1 MIYVGNYLS
10 TPPAAFCSS
19 PVSQAKQLSAELCCR
34 PLTSISRD
42 CSNCCTLRCCSRICR
57 PLIRNVGAA
66 AVMNYLSFWSL
77 RDECVCEL
85 LTVSRT
91 IEVFVSW
98 HQEILIC
105 KYLRSS
111 CCTFPHIITLSSQ
124 QSTFKHFCH
133 PPLSAPAWLRLR
145 YLLRSRG
152 QVMTSQQFYQNL
164 QICSRCVWPQTQ
176 SVRKVKYLNLLYDLV
191 HTAQPQFFGKVP
203 SYLEDPF
210 QDWSPGR
217 LIIAKIHL
225 TSHSWLWWP
234 RHFLRIVMT
243 QVLSYGLLSVP
254 LESLI
259 IVCQTLTGG
268 DNTDNHDTSNRV
280 KSYQQS

>member
-77 RDECVCEL
+77 RDECVWEL

-133 PPLSAPAWLRLR
+133 TQLSRLR
-145 YLLRSRG
+145 YLHSTGRSPVSSFIKIYKSPALCG
-152 QVMTSQQFYQNL
+152 VHSSL
-164 QICSRCVWPQTQ
+164 WEKAWSKHP
-176 SVRKVKYLNLLYDLV
+176 LL
-191 HTAQPQFFGKVP
+191 
-203 SYLEDPF
+203 
-210 QDWSPGR
+210 
-217 LIIAKIHL
+217 
-225 TSHSWLWWP
+225 
-234 RHFLRIVMT
+234 
-243 QVLSYGLLSVP
+243 
-254 LESLI
+254 
-259 IVCQTLTGG
+259 
-268 DNTDNHDTSNRV
+268 
-280 KSYQQS
+280 

>member
-42 CSNCCTLRCCSRICR
+42 CSNCCILRCCSRICR

-77 RDECVCEL
+77 RDECVWEL

-133 PPLSAPAWLRLR
+133 PPLSARPDSGSGIYSGAGAGSWRVSSFTKIYKSAHDVCGPKLNRWEKLNIWT
-145 YLLRSRG
+145 SC
-152 QVMTSQQFYQNL
+152 MTWCTL
-164 QICSRCVWPQTQ
+164 
-176 SVRKVKYLNLLYDLV
+176 
-191 HTAQPQFFGKVP
+191 H
-203 SYLEDPF
+203 SYNFSERFHHIWKTLF
-210 QDWSPGR
+210 
-217 LIIAKIHL
+217 
-225 TSHSWLWWP
+225 
-234 RHFLRIVMT
+234 RIDH
-243 QVLSYGLLSVP
+243 QEG
-254 LESLI
+254 
-259 IVCQTLTGG
+259 
-268 DNTDNHDTSNRV
+268 
-280 KSYQQS
+280 